1 MNPIRVGIVGTGF
14 MAVAH
19 IRAYQQVAGVEIGAL
34 CNPSGRNLDGDFSDV
49 HGNIGSDEPVKLDM
63 ANISAC
69 RNLDELL
76 ADESIDL
83 IDITT
88 PTFLHHEQA
97 LAALASGKH
106 VLCEKPL
113 ARTSGQAREIAEAA
127 QNANGFFMPAMC
139 LRFWPEWKWVKDAI
153 DDGRFGKPL
162 SARFR
167 RVAEAPAWGQTSF
180 LDGKKSGGALLDLHI
195 HDADFAA
202 YCFGRP
208 SHVYAQGHTKVS
220 GEIDHVLAQYTVEC
234 GAAVSAEGSWAMAK
248 GFGFNMAY
256 TVNFENATV
265 DYDSARGDEALK
277 LFEPD
282 KEPQV
287 LKLDEGDGYTGQIAH
302 LVESIQSG
310 KAPTIVTAQD
320 GLTSVE
326 LCEAAAQ
333 SIDSGKRVAL

>member
-1 MNPIRVGIVGTGF
+1 

-19 IRAYQQVAGVEIGAL
+19 LRAYLAVDGIEVGAL

-49 HGNIGSDEPVKLDM
+49 HGNVGSDEPVKLDM
-63 ANISAC
+63 TNVAAYRS
-69 RNLDELL
+69 LDELL
-76 ADESIDL
+76 ADDSIDL

-106 VLCEKPL
+106 VLCEKPM
-113 ARTSGQAREIAEAA
+113 ARTSQQAHEIAEAA
-127 QNANGFFMPAMC
+127 ANAKGFFMPAMC

-153 DDGRFGKPL
+153 DDGRYGRPL

-167 RVAEAPAWGQTSF
+167 RVSEAPAWGQSSF
-180 LDGKKSGGALLDLHI
+180 LDGVKSGGGLLDLHI

-208 SHVYAQGHTKVS
+208 THVYAQGHTMVS
-220 GEIDHVLAQYTVEC
+220 GEIDHVLAQYTMEG
-234 GAAVSAEGSWAMAK
+234 GASVSAEGSWAMAK

-265 DYDSARGDEALK
+265 DYDLSRGDDALK

-282 KEPQV
+282 QEPQV
-287 LKLDEGDGYTGQIAH
+287 LKLDAGDGYTAQVAH
-302 LVESIQSG
+302 FVESIENG
-310 KAPTIVTAQD
+310 VAPNIVNAQD

-326 LCEAAAQ
+326 LCEAAKR
-333 SIDSGKRVAL
+333 SIEAGERVTL

>member
-1 MNPIRVGIVGTGF
+1 

-19 IRAYQQVAGVEIGAL
+19 LRAYLDVDGIEVGAL

-49 HGNIGSDEPVKLDM
+49 HGNVGSDEPVKLDM
-63 ANISAC
+63 TGVAAYRS
-69 RNLDELL
+69 LDDLL
-76 ADESIDL
+76 ADDSIDL

-106 VLCEKPL
+106 VLCEKPM
-113 ARTSGQAREIAEAA
+113 ARTSQQAKEIAEAA
-127 QNANGFFMPAMC
+127 QAAKGFFMPAMC
-139 LRFWPEWKWVKDAI
+139 LRFWPEWKWAKDAI
-153 DDGRFGKPL
+153 DDGRFGRTL

-167 RVAEAPAWGQTSF
+167 RVAEAPAWGQNSF
-180 LDGKKSGGALLDLHI
+180 LDGEKSGGGLLDLHI

-208 SHVYAQGHTKVS
+208 TNVYAQGHTKVS
-220 GEIDHVLAQYTVEC
+220 GEIDHVLAQYTVND

-265 DYDSARGDEALK
+265 DYDLARGDDALK
-277 LFEPD
+277 LFVSDNEP
-282 KEPQV
+282 EV
-287 LKLDEGDGYTGQIAH
+287 LKLDAGDGYTAQVAH
-302 LVESIQSG
+302 FVESIQNNT
-310 KAPTIVTAQD
+310 APSIVNAQD

-326 LCEAAAQ
+326 LCEAAKR
-333 SIDSGKRVAL
+333 SIEAGERVEL